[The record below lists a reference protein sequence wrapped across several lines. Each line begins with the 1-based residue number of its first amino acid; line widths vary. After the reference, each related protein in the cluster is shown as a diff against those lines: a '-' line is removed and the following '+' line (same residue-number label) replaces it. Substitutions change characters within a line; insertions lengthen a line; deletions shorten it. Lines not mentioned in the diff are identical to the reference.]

1 MVFIPALLDC
11 RNVVDFPVERAFRLA
26 SRPFVFVIPSR
37 GFSPWLTLLTGAEA
51 RFLCD
56 GYGPAEAVPFQ
67 NSRSA

>member
-37 GFSPWLTLLTGAEA
+37 GFSPWLTLLTGGWSPIPL
-51 RFLCD
+51 RWVRP
-56 GYGPAEAVPFQ
+56 G
-67 NSRSA
+67 